1 MSFGQ
6 NLQFLRKSKN
16 MTQEGLAESLNV
28 SRQSVSKWE
37 SDISFPEMDKLLQMC
52 DMFSCSMDTLVKGSI
67 ETEMADN
74 AEDYDKH
81 MNSFAKSI
89 ASGIFTIISGVSIA
103 GFLNGLSVKDGIAGM
118 VFMTFVL
125 ISVLIFVVSGINH
138 ESFRKNNPTVR
149 FAYQAE
155 QIKAFERKFPVFI
168 AVGIGVILFGL
179 IITIGIDDLIL
190 NDRETGLAAA
200 FENSVFLFCVS
211 VGVSLMSYA
220 GIQKDKYDVEKYNRE
235 NSPEEKKR
243 IENSPYQKCADDDLK
258 ELLTEKKRIE
268 NSPYQK
274 WYGIIMLV
282 AAIIFMVTGFV
293 WNLWHINWLVFPVGG
308 LLCGIV
314 SIIESSNR
322 K

>member
-16 MTQEGLAESLNV
+16 MTQERLAESLNV

-37 SDISFPEMDKLLQMC
+37 SDVSFPEMDKLLQMC

-67 ETEMADN
+67 ETELADN

-89 ASGIFTIISGVSIA
+89 ASGVFTIIFGVSVA
-103 GFLNGLSVKDGIAGM
+103 GFLNGSGVKDGITGI

-138 ESFRKNNPTVR
+138 ESFCKNNPTVR
-149 FAYQAE
+149 FVYKAE
-155 QIKAFERKFPVFI
+155 QIKAFERKFPAFI

-179 IITIGIDDLIL
+179 IITIGIDEFIL
-190 NDRETGLAAA
+190 NGRETGLAAA
-200 FENSVFLFCVS
+200 FENSFFLFCCS
-211 VGVSLMSYA
+211 IGATLMSYA
-220 GIQKDKYDVEKYNRE
+220 GMQRDKFDVEKFNRE
-235 NSPEEKKR
+235 NMPEEK
-243 IENSPYQKCADDDLK
+243 NQA
-258 ELLTEKKRIE
+258 E

-274 WYGIIMLV
+274 WYGIIMLLAV
-282 AAIIFMVTGFV
+282 MFFLVTGLV
-293 WNLWHINWLVFPVGG
+293 WNMWHINWIAFLVGG

-314 SIIESSNR
+314 GIIESSSR

>member
-52 DMFSCSMDTLVKGSI
+52 DMFSCSIDTLVKGSI
-67 ETEMADN
+67 EAEMADN

-89 ASGIFTIISGVSIA
+89 ASGIFTIIFGVSVA
-103 GFLNGLSVKDGIAGM
+103 GFLDGLSVNDGITG
-118 VFMTFVL
+118 VFFMTFVL

-149 FAYQAE
+149 FAYQSE
-155 QIKAFERKFPVFI
+155 QLKAFERKFPVFI
-168 AVGIGVILFGL
+168 AGGIGVILFGL
-179 IITIGIDDLIL
+179 IITIGIDELIL
-190 NDRETGLAAA
+190 NGRETGLAAA
-200 FENSVFLFCVS
+200 FENSFFLFCVS

-243 IENSPYQKCADDDLK
+243 A
-258 ELLTEKKRIE
+258 E